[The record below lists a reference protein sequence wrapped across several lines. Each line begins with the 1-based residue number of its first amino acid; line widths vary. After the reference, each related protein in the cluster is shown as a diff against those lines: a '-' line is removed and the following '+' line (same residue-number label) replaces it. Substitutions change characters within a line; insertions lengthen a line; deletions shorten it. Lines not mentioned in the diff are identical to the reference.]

1 MIAIKKQY
9 IGYFILTLIFLQSF
23 GFSAGNKVFI
33 AFFMPVISIFLLF
46 CITKYSNFIRDLTRL
61 YKYSSFCYLVL
72 FYFWALIT
80 VFISLISGN
89 FYFSSFLN
97 GFIGGLTFSVLLTF
111 LTIFYLFKCKFI
123 TIKTILKF
131 LSIFYIFVFLLSIGQ
146 FFANNYNLSFFNSII
161 VFFNNKRGIL
171 GGYNPLDN
179 LLLNRVQSIFDE
191 PSNLGSFL
199 YANLPII
206 YMISLTKY
214 KIFKNVFLSKVI
226 KSILIP
232 LAFISLYLTLSP
244 ISLIFA
250 VIVTMIYFYKQI
262 LFFIKKRFVFFLVI
276 IGLIFIILNYLFISA
291 LNSDSI
297 VIKRILAVL
306 FNFSNF
312 NELIDVE
319 PSLAT
324 RLINYSIFVQTGIN
338 NLFFGIG
345 YGSLAKH
352 FVFLLSNTTIPLTS
366 ELSRYVDRGM
376 GHPASATYFRVF
388 AETGLLGLFLICKF
402 YYNSFNEMKKIVKV
416 QRKGIVNDFCYS
428 LLIFLL
434 VHFVIVNFYNS
445 TLHDT
450 YFMAIVAISVSIIVK
465 YKSRSH

>member
-1 MIAIKKQY
+1 MLIINKKL
-9 IGYFILTLIFLQSF
+9 IGYFVLTLIFLQSF
-23 GFSAGNKVFI
+23 GFVLGEKTYI
-33 AFFMPVISIFLLF
+33 AFFMPIIFLFLSVHIF
-46 CITKYSNFIRDLTRL
+46 RHVDSLCELKYLCKYSPFM
-61 YKYSSFCYLVL
+61 YLML

-80 VFISLISGN
+80 VFISLLSGN

-131 LSIFYIFVFLLSIGQ
+131 LSIFYIFVFLLGIGQ

-171 GGYNPLDN
+171 GGYNPMDN
-179 LLLNRVQSIFDE
+179 LLINRVQSIFDE
-191 PSNLGSFL
+191 PSNLGSFI

-206 YMISLTKY
+206 YTISLTKY

-232 LAFISLYLTLSP
+232 FAFISLYLTLSP

-250 VIVTMIYFYKQI
+250 VIVTIIYFYKQI
-262 LFFIKKRFVFFLVI
+262 LCFIKKRFVFFIVI
-276 IGLIFIILNYLFISA
+276 IGLIFIILNYLFIFA
-291 LNSDSI
+291 LNSDNI

-306 FNFSNF
+306 FNLSNF
-312 NELIDVE
+312 NELIVVE

-324 RLINYSIFVQTGIN
+324 RLINYAIFSKTGFD
-338 NLFFGIG
+338 NLVFGIG

-352 FVFLLSNTTIPLTS
+352 FVLLLSNTTIPLTTDLNKS
-366 ELSRYVDRGM
+366 LALGT

-402 YYNSFNEMKKIVKV
+402 YYNSFNEMKKIVKI

-434 VHFVIVNFYNS
+434 VHLIIVNFYNS

-450 YFMAIVAISVSIIVK
+450 YFIAIVAISVSIIVK